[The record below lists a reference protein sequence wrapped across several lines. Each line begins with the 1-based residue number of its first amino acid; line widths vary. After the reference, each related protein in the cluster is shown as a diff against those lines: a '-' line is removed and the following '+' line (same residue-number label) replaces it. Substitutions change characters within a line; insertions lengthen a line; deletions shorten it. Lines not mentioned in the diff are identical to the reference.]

1 MNKNK
6 KALQTL
12 IYQGFSRLFAWQGQ
26 KDLNPRHAVLERD
39 NNNAIS
45 SVAGLFD
52 LHMTCILIIL
62 QKIVHL
68 LQISLFM
75 KSVKVRVY

>member
-26 KDLNPRHAVLERD
+26 KDLNPRHAVLESEYIND
-39 NNNAIS
+39 IS
-45 SVAGLFD
+45 SVAGFFD
-52 LHMTCILIIL
+52 LHLTCILIIL
-62 QKIVHL
+62 QKIVHF
-68 LQISLFM
+68 LQIALFM
-75 KSVKVRVY
+75 KRIEMRID